1 MDSFTE
7 DYPDEMSR
15 TNVYIR
21 SLDTN
26 TTDQTLREMCSKY
39 GEIVSAKAIID
50 TNTQLCK
57 GYGFVMFLRQD
68 DAEQALRVLRD
79 QGVQVSMARESF
91 STKLKNLEDPAS
103 TNIYMQNLPKSYDEK
118 QLEELLKPYGKV
130 ISSRILRDN
139 AGNSRGVGFTR
150 MESRAAA
157 EIVIRSDLN
166 GRILPN
172 TTAPLQMR
180 FADTPHQK
188 KLKEQMVYTRRAPS
202 SPYYGF
208 DPAFGYMP
216 SSPYYL
222 NNYYGVQPYGNMIYA
237 EYMPSSPYSPI
248 YYAPSSP
255 TYVYDYSPT
264 GGSPVFTA
272 TDRFNTRQLE

>member
-1 MDSFTE
+1 V
-7 DYPDEMSR
+7 
-15 TNVYIR
+15 NI
-21 SLDTN
+21 
-26 TTDQTLREMCSKY
+26 
-39 GEIVSAKAIID
+39 
-50 TNTQLCK
+50 
-57 GYGFVMFLRQD
+57 
-68 DAEQALRVLRD
+68 
-79 QGVQVSMARESF
+79 
-91 STKLKNLEDPAS
+91 KL
-103 TNIYMQNLPKSYDEK
+103 
-118 QLEELLKPYGKV
+118 
-130 ISSRILRDN
+130 
-139 AGNSRGVGFTR
+139 R

-272 TDRFNTRQLE
+272 TDRFNTVSSTYNSSNEIAISNIISNDNMTKLAPTRIAI